1 MSKANNIT
9 VIVIAAPS
17 MLIVAPNIID
27 TEYISSPNSS
37 FLQSYILIGIFAA
50 ELFVNK
56 IVDEVLK
63 IFELNIFNIK

>member
-17 MLIVAPNIID
+17 MLIVAYNGID
-27 TEYISSPNSS
+27 TEYISLSNPS
-37 FLQSYILIGIFAA
+37 FSQSDILIGIFAA
-50 ELFVNK
+50 ELLVNK

-63 IFELNIFNIK
+63 VFELNIFNIK